1 MKVLNSIEKNWINF
15 HIQNQAL
22 IACVIKVSDPQT
34 FGPIIPLSA
43 RGPSNGRII
52 QRCQNIERFVFIALI
67 ALSIAISIV
76 YGLHSTF

>member
-1 MKVLNSIEKNWINF
+1 MKVLHSIEKNWINI

-52 QRCQNIERFVFIALI
+52 QRCQNIERLNCFISSHIDRVRVA
-67 ALSIAISIV
+67 
-76 YGLHSTF
+76 